1 MKKKARKADQA
12 KVRLRKNISF
22 RMNFLFFSI
31 FILFSLLIFRLGYL
45 QIVKSEDYV
54 LELERTEEIAV
65 NTSVPRGRIF
75 DREGRILVD
84 NEPQNA
90 ITYTKTASTTTKEML
105 EIAEELALL
114 IEQDT
119 KRVTL
124 GDKRDFWILKNS
136 KAAAKKVSAKEQ
148 KKLDDDRSLTE
159 AQVQSEVNR
168 LTRERITDEELNS
181 FSKDDLEVLAIYREM
196 MSGYAYSPQVIKSG
210 DVTVEEFAT
219 VSERLSDFPGVDTT
233 TDWER
238 VRKSTNTILGTTTNP
253 TEGIPKSD
261 EDYYLSRG
269 YARNDRVG
277 RSFFEQHYEE
287 LLQGQKAIV
296 KNIKDRTGKVVETKT
311 VSEGQPGKDLVLTI
325 DTELQQALED
335 IVSSKL
341 RELKAGAGSRYL
353 DRAFLVIMDPN
364 TGEVLSLVGK
374 QILRDR
380 DTGKLEIQD
389 YAFGTFTT
397 RYEMGSTVKMGTLL
411 AGYEHG
417 GASLGETKIDE
428 PIRLKGTD
436 SKSSVFNRGGRIAMS
451 DIRAIGQS
459 SNVYMF
465 KTAMA
470 IGNTSYRPNAPFSPD
485 LEAFDKMRSSYSA
498 LGLGTVTGIDLPG
511 EVGGKPG
518 VKAAGNLLDLAI
530 GQYDTYSPLQLAQYV
545 STIANGGYRIAPRV
559 LKEIHEPSPDGKV
572 LGALVQ
578 ETDIKVL
585 NRINNTDQEI
595 EQIKRGMY
603 QTYYGQYGSAR
614 TTFSGASYVAA
625 GKTGTAQAFAYNE
638 DEKRSYQ
645 TVSVTHVGFAPYDN
659 PEIAY
664 AVVVP
669 HVSTNIS
676 GSFPHPNNE
685 LAREAVDKYFELKE
699 KKNQQEDG
707 LKSRQTIKP
716 PFNYEEETN

>member
-1 MKKKARKADQA
+1 M
-12 KVRLRKNISF
+12 
-22 RMNFLFFSI
+22 
-31 FILFSLLIFRLGYL
+31 LFSVLIFRLGYL

-54 LELERTEEIAV
+54 RALERTEEIAV

-90 ITYTKTASTTTKEML
+90 ITYTKTTSTTSKEML
-105 EIAEELALL
+105 DIAEELALL

-119 KRVTL
+119 KRITM

-136 KAAAKKVSAKEQ
+136 EAAAEKVTDKEHEEISS
-148 KKLDDDRSLTE
+148 DRDLSTT
-159 AQVQSEVNR
+159 QVQREVNR
-168 LTRERITDEELNS
+168 LTRERITEEELNS
-181 FSKDDLEVLAIYREM
+181 FSDHDLEVLAIYREM
-196 MSGYAYSPQVIKSG
+196 MSGYAYSPQIIKSG
-210 DVTVEEFAT
+210 DVTPEEFAT
-219 VSERLSDFPGVDTT
+219 VSERLIDFPGVDTT

-253 TEGIPKSD
+253 TEGIPKSH
-261 EDYYLSRG
+261 EDYYLSRD
-269 YARNDRVG
+269 YSRNDRVG
-277 RSFFEQHYEE
+277 RSFFEQYYEE
-287 LLQGQKAIV
+287 LLQGQKTVV

-311 VSEGQPGKDLVLTI
+311 VREGEPGKDLVLTI
-325 DTELQQALED
+325 DTELQLALED
-335 IVSSKL
+335 IVSDKL

-353 DRAFLVIMDPN
+353 DRAFVVIMDPN

-380 DTGKLEIQD
+380 DTGKLEVQD

-397 RYEMGSTVKMGTLL
+397 RYEMGSTVKMGTVL

-417 GASLGETKIDE
+417 GASIGETKIDE
-428 PIRLKGTD
+428 PIILRG
-436 SKSSVFNRGGRIAMS
+436 SRPKSSVFNRSGRIRVT
-451 DIRAIGQS
+451 DVQAIGRS

-465 KTAMA
+465 KTAMG
-470 IGNTSYRPNAPFSPD
+470 IGNTSYRYNGPFRPD

-498 LGLGTVTGIDLPG
+498 LGLGTTTGIDLPG

-518 VKAAGNLLDLAI
+518 AKVSYSLLDLAI

-545 STIANGGYRIAPRV
+545 ATIANGGYRMAPRV
-559 LKEIHEPSPDGKV
+559 LKEIREPSRDGKV
-572 LGALVQ
+572 LGPLVQ

-585 NRINNTDQEI
+585 NRINNTDREI

-603 QTYYGQYGSAR
+603 YTYYGQYGTAR
-614 TTFSGASYVAA
+614 TTFAGAPYVAA

-645 TVSVTHVGFAPYDN
+645 TISVSHVGFAPYDN

-669 HVSTNIS
+669 HVSTNLTKY
-676 GSFPHPNNE
+676 PYPNND
-685 LAREAVDKYFELKE
+685 LARAAVDKYFELKE
-699 KKNQQEDG
+699 KKAQQGEDD
-707 LKSRQTIKP
+707 LNLTQTIKP
-716 PFNYEEETN
+716 PFNYDEEAN